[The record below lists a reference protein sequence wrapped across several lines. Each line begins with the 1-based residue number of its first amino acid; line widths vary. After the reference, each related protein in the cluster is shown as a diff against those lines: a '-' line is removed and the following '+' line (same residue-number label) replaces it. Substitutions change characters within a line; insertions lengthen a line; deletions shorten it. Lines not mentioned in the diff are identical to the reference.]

1 MDRLDSKLL
10 EEEQTEEDWKILEN
24 LAWMDVAT
32 AVALRR
38 YERIKSN
45 FERLKAENEMLEE
58 YIKILMELLKE
69 CEVQE
74 KAVSTNCF

>member
-1 MDRLDSKLL
+1 MDRTDSELL
-10 EEEQTEEDWKILEN
+10 EEEQIEEDLKMLED

-38 YERIKSN
+38 YERIMSN

-74 KAVSTNCF
+74 KAASTNCF